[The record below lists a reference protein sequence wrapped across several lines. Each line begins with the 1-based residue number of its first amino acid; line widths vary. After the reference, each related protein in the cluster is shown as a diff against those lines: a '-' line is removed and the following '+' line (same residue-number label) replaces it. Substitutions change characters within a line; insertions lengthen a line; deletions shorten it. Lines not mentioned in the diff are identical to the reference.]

1 MKKLLLC
8 ATLTMALTSSL
19 VACGGKSDDFK
30 PSMDKNT
37 SCSIKVV
44 GTYDNFEAL
53 DAVIAK
59 FNKIY
64 PKVEI
69 DYEKPDEYTKI
80 LPTALSGNDRPNIFF
95 AEAKWIG
102 NESFAS
108 IVSHMEDL
116 SDPSLNINIDC
127 IRPGLIKRDASNK
140 VPMAPVFSRT
150 YGALV
155 NNDLFKK
162 EKLKVPETW
171 NDLLSVCKS
180 FLDKGY
186 TNPMMGYTAKADP
199 SNIFMN
205 VVAYPAF
212 LATLSKDPQALALAN
227 SLDKSAGQYMRD
239 ALTAVD
245 ELVKNK
251 CVDISECNKI
261 EDNYKKLILRFF
273 EGDIPM
279 MLCNGDTVAGT
290 KKRET
295 ESEAYAKS
303 KFSYSFYPIPV
314 NAQGSYF
321 IDSPSLQLAVNKDCA
336 NLDMTNEFMRF
347 VISDSSL
354 NEMAS
359 IKRLT
364 TSSKKIFFDSVYAP
378 FGKIPA
384 ERTISPEVLGIG
396 DSLFKQIRVASYKV
410 GKNELS
416 IDEAIAQFG
425 DF

>member
-8 ATLTMALTSSL
+8 AVLTIAATASL
-19 VACGGKSDDFK
+19 ASCGGQKEEFK
-30 PSMDKNT
+30 PALDVETKCN
-37 SCSIKVV
+37 IKVV

-53 DAVIAK
+53 DAVIDK

-69 DYEKPDEYTKI
+69 DYEKPDGYETM

-95 AEAKWIG
+95 AEPKWLA
-102 NESFAS
+102 NEEYAP

-116 SDPSLNINIDC
+116 SDPNLKINID
-127 IRPGLIKRDASNK
+127 RVRTGLIKRDASNK
-140 VPMAPVFSRT
+140 VPMVPVFSRT

-162 EKLKVPETW
+162 ENLKVPTTWDGLLET
-171 NDLLSVCKS
+171 CKS

-186 TNPMMGYTAKADP
+186 KSPMMGYTTKADP
-199 SNIFMN
+199 SNNFMN
-205 VVAYPAF
+205 VVAYPSF
-212 LATLSKDPQALALAN
+212 LATLSKNPQALALAN
-227 SLDKSAGQYMRD
+227 ALDPSAGEYMRD

-245 ELVKNK
+245 QLVKNK
-251 CVDISECNKI
+251 CVDISECDQI
-261 EDNYKKLILRFF
+261 GDNYKKLILRFF
-273 EGDIPM
+273 EGDVPM
-279 MLCNGDTVAGT
+279 MLCNGDTVSGT

-295 ESEAYAKS
+295 ESEAYAQS

-314 NAQGSYF
+314 SAQGGYF
-321 IDSPSLQLAVNKDCA
+321 IDSPSLQLSVNKDCE

-347 VISDSSL
+347 LITDSSL

-364 TSSKKIFFDSVYAP
+364 TSSKKISFDSVYAP
-378 FGKIPA
+378 FGKIPT
-384 ERTISPEVLGIG
+384 ERTISPEALGVS
-396 DSLFKQIRVASYKV
+396 DQLFKQIRVASYKV
-410 GKNELS
+410 GKGELS
-416 IDEAIAQFG
+416 IDEAVANYGSF
-425 DF
+425 